1 MRWTTASQSVLLL
14 LVTQRQPIA
23 LLWTHGLLES
33 DAGTLQV
40 ANREACLV
48 TQCRVCADPVSVLSQ
63 YMQDDMQNL
72 LLCDPPIITCGDVGQ
87 QTQGVTQLV
96 SHDQGLE
103 LNQAQ
108 QQRVR
113 HKVELPAKQCEDS
126 T

>member
-1 MRWTTASQSVLLL
+1 
-14 LVTQRQPIA
+14 
-23 LLWTHGLLES
+23 
-33 DAGTLQV
+33 
-40 ANREACLV
+40 
-48 TQCRVCADPVSVLSQ
+48 
-63 YMQDDMQNL
+63 MQDDMQNL
-72 LLCDPPIITCGDVGQ
+72 LLCDQPIITCGDVGQ